1 LTKNREAGKQK
12 RTKIIMATLQVNIV
26 SAEQAI
32 FSGEAEMVVAPGET
46 GELGILPGH
55 TPLMTRIRPGTVK
68 VKLAGQDK
76 EEIVYVSGGILEVQP
91 KALTILADTS
101 IRAHD
106 LDEAKVMEAKR
117 QAEEALANRATGQD
131 RALVVA
137 ELAQLAA
144 QLQAI
149 RKLRK

>member
-1 LTKNREAGKQK
+1 
-12 RTKIIMATLQVNIV
+12 MATLQVSIV

-32 FSGEAEMVVAPGET
+32 FSGEADMVVAPGET
-46 GELGILPGH
+46 GELGILPNH
-55 TPLMTRIRPGTVK
+55 APLLTRIKPGTVK
-68 VKLAGQDK
+68 VKLTGKA
-76 EEIVYVSGGILEVQP
+76 EEEVIYVSGGILEVQP
-91 KALTILADTS
+91 KSLTILADTS

-117 QAEEALANRATGQD
+117 AGEEALANRASGQD
-131 RALVVA
+131 RAMVVA

-149 RKLRK
+149 QKLRNKH

>member
-1 LTKNREAGKQK
+1 
-12 RTKIIMATLQVNIV
+12 MATLHVNIV
-26 SAEQAI
+26 SAEQSI
-32 FSGEAEMVVAPGET
+32 FEGEAEMVVAPGES
-46 GELGILPGH
+46 GELGILPQH
-55 TPLMTRIRPGTVK
+55 TPLLTRIRPGTVK
-68 VKLAGQDK
+68 VKLAGGA
-76 EEIVYVSGGILEVQP
+76 EELVYVSGGILEVQP

-117 QAEEALANRATGQD
+117 AAEEALANRASGHD
-131 RALVVA
+131 RAVVQA

-144 QLQAI
+144 QLAAI

>member
-1 LTKNREAGKQK
+1 
-12 RTKIIMATLQVNIV
+12 MAHTIQVSIV
-26 SAEQAI
+26 SAEEAI
-32 FSGEAEMVVAPGET
+32 FSGEAELLVAPGET

-55 TPLMTRIRPGTVK
+55 APLLTRIKAGTVK
-68 VKLAGQDK
+68 IKLPGKSED
-76 EEIVYVSGGILEVQP
+76 ELIYVSGGMMEVQP

-117 QAEEALANRATGQD
+117 LLEETLANNKIDVD
-131 RALVVA
+131 RARTLA
-137 ELAQLAA
+137 ELAQTMA

-149 RKLRK
+149 QKLRRK

>member
-1 LTKNREAGKQK
+1 
-12 RTKIIMATLQVNIV
+12 MATLQVNIV

-32 FSGEAEMVVAPGET
+32 FSGEAKMVVAPGES
-46 GELGILPGH
+46 GELGILPQH
-55 TPLMTRIRPGTVK
+55 APLLTRIKPGTVK
-68 VKLAGQDK
+68 ILLADGS
-76 EEIVYVSGGILEVQP
+76 EELVYVSGGILEVQP

-106 LDEAKVMEAKR
+106 LDEVRVMEAKR
-117 QAEEALANRATGQD
+117 AAEEALANRASGQE
-131 RALVVA
+131 RAVVQA

-144 QLQAI
+144 QLSAI

>member
-1 LTKNREAGKQK
+1 MNH
-12 RTKIIMATLQVNIV
+12 TLQVYIV
-26 SAEQAI
+26 SAEQSI
-32 FSGEAEMVVAPGET
+32 FSGEASMVVVPGET

-55 TPLMTRIRPGTVK
+55 APLLSRVKPGTVK
-68 VKLAGQDK
+68 VKLAGRD
-76 EEIVYVSGGILEVQP
+76 EDEIVYVSGGVLEVQP
-91 KALTILADTS
+91 KNVTILSDTS
-101 IRAHD
+101 IRGHD

-117 QAEEALANRATGQD
+117 AAEEALANRASGQD

-149 RKLRK
+149 QKLRKK

>member
-1 LTKNREAGKQK
+1 
-12 RTKIIMATLQVNIV
+12 MATLHVNIV
-26 SAEQAI
+26 SAEHSI

-46 GELGILPGH
+46 GELGILPNH
-55 TPLMTRIRPGTVK
+55 APLLTRIKAGTVK
-68 VKLAGQDK
+68 VKLLGQEQ

-106 LDEAKVMEAKR
+106 LDEVKVMEAKR
-117 QAEEALANRATGQD
+117 AAEEALANRASRQD
-131 RALVVA
+131 RAMVVA

-149 RKLRK
+149 QKLRRK

>member
-1 LTKNREAGKQK
+1 
-12 RTKIIMATLQVNIV
+12 MATLHVNIV

-55 TPLMTRIRPGTVK
+55 TPLLTRIRPGTVK

-76 EEIVYVSGGILEVQP
+76 EEIIYVSGGILEVQP

-101 IRAHD
+101 VRARD

-117 QAEEALANRATGQD
+117 QAEEALANRASGQD

-149 RKLRK
+149 QKLRRK